1 LGRAQVDLF
10 QETDDELAE
19 EVQRGL
25 QAYREHV
32 AAGSPEQDRS
42 A

>member
-1 LGRAQVDLF
+1 
-10 QETDDELAE
+10 LAE

-32 AAGSPEQDRS
+32 APGPPKQDRS